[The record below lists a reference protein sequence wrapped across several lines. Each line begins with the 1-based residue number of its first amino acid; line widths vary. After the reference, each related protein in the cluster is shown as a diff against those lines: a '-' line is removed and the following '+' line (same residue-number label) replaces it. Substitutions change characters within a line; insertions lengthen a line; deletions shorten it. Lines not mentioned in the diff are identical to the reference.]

1 MPPPGLVAWCTRSR
15 QARLGST
22 IFRQNLAPHLTSI
35 FHLLRSE
42 FRPYLPSYRP
52 TYCTKLDVT
61 RDLLIQPLY
70 KELSKV
76 GKHMYTISK

>member
-1 MPPPGLVAWCTRSR
+1 MVHKVPPST
-15 QARLGST
+15 LGSP

-35 FHLLRSE
+35 FHLLRSG
-42 FRPYLPSYRP
+42 FRPYLPTDLHIAR
-52 TYCTKLDVT
+52 KLDVT